1 MRHPETQN
9 VNLLMSL
16 EYYLSSEAIGS
27 FLAILR
33 LLASYLLCLEV
44 YHVTKEEIAASKMKF
59 FLHI

>member
-1 MRHPETQN
+1 
-9 VNLLMSL
+9 MSL

-33 LLASYLLCLEV
+33 LLASYLLYLEV
-44 YHVTKEEIAASKMKF
+44 YHVAKEEIAANKMKF